1 MSVNQLRILGAG
13 LFYLF
18 IFLSGIWLTRSGRPY
33 NTIVLTI
40 HKLISVAAV
49 VFLVVVIHRMNKA
62 ASLSIGEL
70 ASTAITGLFFLG
82 TIVTGGLLSADKP
95 MPGVV
100 LWLHRITPFLTV
112 LSTAVTL
119 YLVMGS
125 R

>member
-40 HKLISVAAV
+40 HKLVSVAAV
-49 VFLVVVIHRMNKA
+49 VFLVVVLHRMNKTA
-62 ASLSIGEL
+62 PLGVGEL
-70 ASTAITGLFFLG
+70 ASAAITGLFFLG
-82 TIVTGGLLSADKP
+82 TIATGGLLSADKP
-95 MPGVV
+95 MPGII

-119 YLVMGS
+119 YLVMRG
-125 R
+125 

>member
-18 IFLSGIWLTRSGRPY
+18 IFLSGIWLTRSGKPY

-40 HKLISVAAV
+40 HKLISVVAV
-49 VFLVVVIHRMNKA
+49 VFLVVVLHRMNKTA
-62 ASLSIGEL
+62 PLGVGEL
-70 ASTAITGLFFLG
+70 VSAAITGLLFLS
-82 TIVTGGLLSADKP
+82 TIATGGLLSADKP
-95 MPGVV
+95 MPGIV

>member
-1 MSVNQLRILGAG
+1 MDTGQLRLLGAG

-33 NTIVLTI
+33 NTIVLTV

-49 VFLVVVIHRMNKA
+49 VFLVVILRRMHKEVPLVA
-62 ASLSIGEL
+62 IEL
-70 ASTAITGLFFLG
+70 AGAVITGLLFLG
-82 TIVTGGLLSADKP
+82 TIATGGLLSAEKQ
-95 MPGVV
+95 MPAIV

-119 YLVMGS
+119 YLAMGG